1 MFTRQPP
8 YEGNSSASDRSRPPA
23 RIGLMMREEWTE
35 LWDIL
40 VACWSTDPLDRPT
53 ASELEERLRKI
64 FQPDLEPLALDIKIT
79 GNRSFSTIS
88 RLVHNG
94 QNLIEWCRIWY
105 GNFRIIREIS
115 KILRR
120 LLMFCCVMFFFYL
133 ISFLL

>member
-1 MFTRQPP
+1 
-8 YEGNSSASDRSRPPA
+8 
-23 RIGLMMREEWTE
+23 MREEWTE

-120 LLMFCCVMFFFYL
+120 LLMFCYVMFLFYL